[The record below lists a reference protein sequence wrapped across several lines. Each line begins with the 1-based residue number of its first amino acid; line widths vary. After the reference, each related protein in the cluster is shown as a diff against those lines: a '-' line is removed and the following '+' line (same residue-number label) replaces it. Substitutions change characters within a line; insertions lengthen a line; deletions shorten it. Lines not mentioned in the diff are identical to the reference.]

1 MKDSYKNCKYR
12 ALRAYRTPEE
22 IRRAT
27 MHTTNKAFE
36 RYYSIEADDLRD
48 IYSDTGK
55 VIKIDTGFSR
65 CKKC

>member
-1 MKDSYKNCKYR
+1 
-12 ALRAYRTPEE
+12 
-22 IRRAT
+22 

-48 IYSDTGK
+48 IYSDTDK